1 MFEYLSQV
9 QSAVRR
15 FNDRMQTLAKNL
27 GTSDL
32 YYQKMQAKADAL
44 FGDNMRYKDGV
55 VGLKNPSQIFKD
67 DEMNDILEQIDKDFT
82 TYGELKK
89 EFAEYKKDYKMYEE
103 KSAIPEIKDI
113 KAFSQWKTDF
123 PEKLKSMYNDGNLS
137 EKALEILH
145 RSKKS
150 YADLQRATQYID
162 DMQKRKARKKVS
174 DTFK

>member
-55 VGLKNPSQIFKD
+55 VGLKNPSQIFND

-82 TYGELKK
+82 TYGQLKK
-89 EFAEYKKDYKMYEE
+89 EFAEYKKEYRAYEE
-103 KSAIPEIKDI
+103 KSGLPEIKDI
-113 KAFSQWKTDF
+113 KAFSNWKTDL
-123 PEKLKSMYNDGNLS
+123 PEKIKSMYEGGNVS
-137 EKALEILH
+137 QKALDILH
-145 RSKKS
+145 RSRKS
-150 YADLQRATQYID
+150 YADLQKASRYID